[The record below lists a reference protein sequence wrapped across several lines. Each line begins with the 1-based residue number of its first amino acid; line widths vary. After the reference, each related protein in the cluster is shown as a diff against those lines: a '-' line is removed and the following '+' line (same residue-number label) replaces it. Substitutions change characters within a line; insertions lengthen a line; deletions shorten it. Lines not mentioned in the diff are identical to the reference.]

1 MHVEKEILVIDDN
14 EQMLSILKTYLE
26 HDGFKVQTC
35 PSAVSAIALAKE
47 HRFDVYIVDYRLP
60 GMKGDAITAAIRGMQ
75 PSAIII
81 GYSVEPKE
89 QAFLSAGADKFIVK
103 EKISAEISAFIRQR
117 LAHVGCKC
125 GHQADTC
132 NSPTR

>member
-14 EQMLSILKTYLE
+14 ELMLSILKTYLE

-35 PSAVSAIALAKE
+35 PSAVSSIALAKE

-60 GMKGDAITAAIRGMQ
+60 GMKGDAGTDANRGML

-81 GYSVEPKE
+81 RYSIELKATRRLTEGIDGLLTNGERIRDCPRTAHRSGVE
-89 QAFLSAGADKFIVK
+89 GD
-103 EKISAEISAFIRQR
+103 R
-117 LAHVGCKC
+117 G
-125 GHQADTC
+125 
-132 NSPTR
+132 